1 MEKYKK
7 IIIVVLIVLIITIGI
22 MLSLMLTVKDNE
34 SIDATNEMQNAQTN
48 TNPYDR
54 EKYEGYEFQTVIVNT
69 VTLARLYLEDI
80 KTDLLYNTEA
90 AYEKLNNEYKQ
101 ARFPTLESFQEYVE
115 QNRERIN
122 SITISSYQ
130 RFAKEDGTD
139 GYQLVVIDTNNN
151 YYIFNVTAVMQYDVL
166 LDVYTVDVPMF
177 IEQYN
182 ESTDAEKAA
191 LNLQKVFSAI
201 NNKDYEYIYNKLDST
216 FKQNNFPT
224 LADFEAYAEN
234 TFYDNNSVGYTNY
247 QTSGNLHIF
256 ELNITDRSNATSPAI
271 TKNFIM
277 QLLDGTDFV
286 MSFSV

>member
-7 IIIVVLIVLIITIGI
+7 VVIVIIIVLIIMIGV
-22 MLSLMLTVKDNE
+22 MLSLMLIIKENE
-34 SIDATNEMQNAQTN
+34 SKNEIQNEQTN
-48 TNPYDR
+48 TAVYER
-54 EKYEGYEFQTVIVNT
+54 KKYEGYEFQMINVDTAT
-69 VTLARLYLEDI
+69 SARLYLEDI
-80 KTDLLYNTEA
+80 KTDLLYNIEE
-90 AYEKLNNEYKQ
+90 AYEKLNIDYKQ
-101 ARFPTLESFQEYVE
+101 AKFPTLERFQEYVE
-115 QNRERIN
+115 ENRDRIS

-130 RFAKEDGTD
+130 RFPREDGKN
-139 GYQLVVIDTNNN
+139 GYQLVAIDTNNN

-166 LDVYTVDVPMF
+166 LDVYTVDIPMF

-182 ESTDAEKAA
+182 SATDAEKAA

-201 NNKDYEYIYNKLDST
+201 NNKDYQYVYNKLDST
-216 FKQNNFPT
+216 FRQNNFQT
-224 LADFEAYAEN
+224 LADFETYAEN

-256 ELNITDRSNATSPAI
+256 ELNITDKSNATSPAI

>member
-7 IIIVVLIVLIITIGI
+7 IIIAVLIVLIIVICI
-22 MLSLMLTVKDNE
+22 MLLLMLTIKDNVPTDTPNETQE
-34 SIDATNEMQNAQTN
+34 SQTN
-48 TNPYDR
+48 TISYDR
-54 EKYEGYEFQTVIVNT
+54 ENYEGYEFQAVIVNT
-69 VTLARLYLEDI
+69 ATLARLYLEDI
-80 KTDLLYNTEA
+80 KTDLLYNIED
-90 AYEKLNNEYKQ
+90 AYEKLNIEYKQ
-101 ARFPTLESFQEYVE
+101 AKFPTLESFQEYVE
-115 QNRERIN
+115 ENRDRIN

-130 RFAKEDGTD
+130 RFAREDGKE

-166 LDVYTVDVPMF
+166 LDVYTVDIPMF

-182 ESTDAEKAA
+182 SATDAEKAA

-201 NNKDYEYIYNKLDST
+201 NNKDYQYVYNKLDST

-224 LADFEAYAEN
+224 LADFETYAEN

-256 ELNITDRSNATSPAI
+256 ELNIKDRSNATSPAI

>member
-7 IIIVVLIVLIITIGI
+7 IIIAVLIVLIIVICI
-22 MLSLMLTVKDNE
+22 MLLLMLSLKDNVPT
-34 SIDATNEMQNAQTN
+34 DTTNGMQNEQAN
-48 TNPYDR
+48 TISYGIEN
-54 EKYEGYEFQTVIVNT
+54 YEGYEFQPVIVNS

-80 KTDLLYNTEA
+80 KTDLMYNIEE
-90 AYEKLNNEYKQ
+90 AYEKLNIEYKQ
-101 ARFPTLESFQEYVE
+101 AKFPTLERFQEYVE
-115 QNRERIN
+115 ENRDRIS

-130 RFAKEDGTD
+130 RFPREDGKN
-139 GYQLVVIDTNNN
+139 GYQLVAIDTNNN

-166 LDVYTVDVPMF
+166 LDVYTVDIPMF

-182 ESTDAEKAA
+182 SATDAEKAA

-201 NNKDYEYIYNKLDST
+201 NNKDYQYVYNKLDST

-224 LADFEAYAEN
+224 LADFETYAEN

-247 QTSGNLHIF
+247 QTNGDLHIF
-256 ELNITDRSNATSPAI
+256 ELNITDKSNATSPAI

>member
-1 MEKYKK
+1 MEKNKK
-7 IIIVVLIVLIITIGI
+7 IIIAILIVLIIVICT
-22 MLSLMLTVKDNE
+22 MLLLMLTIGDNTHT
-34 SIDATNEMQNAQTN
+34 DRTNETQDTQTN
-48 TNPYDR
+48 TISYDR

-80 KTDLLYNTEA
+80 KTDLLYNTED
-90 AYEKLNNEYKQ
+90 AYEKLNIEYKQ
-101 ARFPTLESFQEYVE
+101 EKFPTLESFQKYVE
-115 QNRERIN
+115 ENRDRIN

-130 RFAKEDGTD
+130 RFAREDGKD

-151 YYIFNVTAVMQYDVL
+151 YYIFNITAVMQYDVI
-166 LDVYTVDVPMF
+166 LDIYTVDIPMF

-182 ESTDAEKAA
+182 EASDAEKTIF
-191 LNLQKVFSAI
+191 NLQKVFSAI
-201 NNKDYEYIYNKLDST
+201 NNKDYQYVYNKLDST

-224 LADFEAYAEN
+224 LVDFETYAEN

-247 QTSGNLHIF
+247 QTSGNLHIY
-256 ELNITDRSNATSPAI
+256 ELKITDKSNATSQAI

>member
-1 MEKYKK
+1 M
-7 IIIVVLIVLIITIGI
+7 LLL
-22 MLSLMLTVKDNE
+22 MLSLKDNVPT
-34 SIDATNEMQNAQTN
+34 DTTNGMQNEQAN
-48 TNPYDR
+48 TISYGIEN
-54 EKYEGYEFQTVIVNT
+54 YEGYEFQPVIVNS

-80 KTDLLYNTEA
+80 KTDLMYNIEE
-90 AYEKLNNEYKQ
+90 AYEKLNIEYKQ
-101 ARFPTLESFQEYVE
+101 AKFPTLESFQEYVE
-115 QNRERIN
+115 ENRDRIN

-130 RFAKEDGTD
+130 RFAREDGKE
-139 GYQLVVIDTNNN
+139 GYQLVVIDTNKN

-166 LDVYTVDVPMF
+166 LDVYTVDIPMF

-182 ESTDAEKAA
+182 SATDAEKAA

-201 NNKDYEYIYNKLDST
+201 NNKDYQYVYNKLDST

-224 LADFEAYAEN
+224 LADFETYAEN

-247 QTSGNLHIF
+247 QTSGDLHIF
-256 ELNITDRSNATSPAI
+256 ELNITDKSNPTSSAI

>member
-1 MEKYKK
+1 MGKYKK
-7 IIIVVLIVLIITIGI
+7 LIIVILIVLIIMIGT
-22 MLSLMLTVKDNE
+22 MLALMLTMRENGTENE
-34 SIDATNEMQNAQTN
+34 IQNEQSN
-48 TNPYDR
+48 TITTER
-54 EKYEGYEFQTVIVNT
+54 ERYEGYEFQMINVDTAT
-69 VTLARLYLEDI
+69 SASLYLEDI
-80 KTDLLYNTEA
+80 KTDMLYNTEA

-101 ARFPTLESFQEYVE
+101 AKFPTLESFQEYVE
-115 QNRERIN
+115 ENRDRIN

-130 RFAKEDGTD
+130 RFAREDEQD

-201 NNKDYEYIYNKLDST
+201 NNKDYEYVYNKLDST
-216 FKQNNFPT
+216 FRQNNFPT
-224 LADFEAYAEN
+224 LADFETYAEN

-256 ELNITDRSNATSPAI
+256 ELNITDRSNATSSAI

>member
-7 IIIVVLIVLIITIGI
+7 VVIVIIIVLIIMIGV
-22 MLSLMLTVKDNE
+22 MLSLMLIIKENE
-34 SIDATNEMQNAQTN
+34 SKNEIQNEQTN
-48 TNPYDR
+48 TAVYER
-54 EKYEGYEFQTVIVNT
+54 KKYEGYEFQMINVDTAT
-69 VTLARLYLEDI
+69 SARLYLEDI
-80 KTDLLYNTEA
+80 KTDLLYNIEE
-90 AYEKLNNEYKQ
+90 AYEKLNIDYKQ
-101 ARFPTLESFQEYVE
+101 AKFPTLERFQEYVE
-115 QNRERIN
+115 ENRDRIS

-130 RFAKEDGTD
+130 RFPREDGKN
-139 GYQLVVIDTNNN
+139 GYQLVAIDTNNN

-166 LDVYTVDVPMF
+166 LDVYTVDIPMF

-182 ESTDAEKAA
+182 SATDAEKAA

-201 NNKDYEYIYNKLDST
+201 NNKDYQYVYNKLDST

-224 LADFEAYAEN
+224 LADFETYAEN

-256 ELNITDRSNATSPAI
+256 ELNITDKSNPTSSAI

>member
-7 IIIVVLIVLIITIGI
+7 IIIAVLIVLIIVICI
-22 MLSLMLTVKDNE
+22 MLLLMLSLKDNVPT
-34 SIDATNEMQNAQTN
+34 DTTNGMQNEQAN
-48 TNPYDR
+48 TISYGIEN
-54 EKYEGYEFQTVIVNT
+54 YEGYEFQPVIVNS

-80 KTDLLYNTEA
+80 KTDLMYNIEE
-90 AYEKLNNEYKQ
+90 AYEKLNIEYKQ
-101 ARFPTLESFQEYVE
+101 AKFPTLESFQEYVE
-115 QNRERIN
+115 ENRDRIN

-130 RFAKEDGTD
+130 RFAREDGKE
-139 GYQLVVIDTNNN
+139 GYQLVVIDTNKN

-166 LDVYTVDVPMF
+166 LDVYTVDIPMF

-182 ESTDAEKAA
+182 SATDAEKAA

-201 NNKDYEYIYNKLDST
+201 NNKDYQYVYNKLDST

-224 LADFEAYAEN
+224 LADFETYAEN
-234 TFYDNNSVGYTNY
+234 T
-247 QTSGNLHIF
+247 IF
-256 ELNITDRSNATSPAI
+256 ELNITDKSNPTSSAI